1 MVRKNEF
8 VRMSWWDAAS
18 HLTMPDVAALQAELK
33 RLYPTLV
40 MFPRSHHFHELGQ
53 EPRQPEFIHDMVE
66 HFKPKLNAAGK
77 YAHNYALALRVPWP
91 EDIAAGNPQRLIGRP
106 HRRPYQD
113 SKEAFRRFGRTVY
126 FKAPTTECGM
136 MLCGITIEPSPAA
149 VAAALEI
156 PVEAI
161 PPFRVL
167 ASLGGFRVE
176 LPYDTEDP
184 EVTAFAKTV
193 SSILSKQAV
202 RTSCTYDGMTRE
214 PVFTSSHLPIS
225 KRFLQRCAIE
235 PDLHLHLGGVY
246 QGRLLFCGPTPAQR
260 WKWRR
265 EAGLP
270 PEPKPAPLQVPKFLP
285 HESLKW
291 SRENS
296 RPIPVGLHVE
306 MNKMANRAMYEHV
319 AAQSIDFVPF
329 PDIPVPAILPETD
342 IWEGARKA
350 EEQLRLFEAGVI
362 TVYPG
367 TESLQR
373 RLDEIEAKRSKR
385 SLKQ

>member
-1 MVRKNEF
+1 MARKNEF
-8 VRMSWWDAAS
+8 VRMSWWEAAPY
-18 HLTMPDVAALQAELK
+18 LTMPDVSALQSELK

-40 MFPRSHHFHELGQ
+40 MFPRSYHFHELGE
-53 EPRQPEFIHDMVE
+53 EPRRPEFVNDMVE
-66 HFKPKLNAAGK
+66 HFKPTLNVNGK

-91 EDIAAGNPQRLIGRP
+91 EDIATGNPQRLIGRP

-126 FKAPTTECGM
+126 FQTSIYESGM
-136 MLCGITIEPSPAA
+136 MLAGITIEPPPAA
-149 VAAALEI
+149 VAAALDM
-156 PVEAI
+156 PVEAV
-161 PPFRVL
+161 PSFRIL

-202 RTSCTYDGMTRE
+202 RTSCTYDGLTRE
-214 PVFTSSHLPIS
+214 PVFVYSHMPIS
-225 KRFLQRCAIE
+225 KRYLQRCAVE
-235 PDLHLHLGGVY
+235 PDLHVHLGGVY
-246 QGRLLFCGPTPAQR
+246 QGRLLFRGPTPVQR

-270 PEPKPAPLQVPKFLP
+270 PEPKPAPLRVPKFLP

-296 RPIPVGLHVE
+296 RRIPVDLHLE
-306 MNKMANRAMYEHV
+306 MNKMANRAMYDYV
-319 AAQSIDFVPF
+319 AAQTPGFVPS
-329 PDIPVPAILPETD
+329 PDIPMPTILPETD
-342 IWEGARKA
+342 IW
-350 EEQLRLFEAGVI
+350 
-362 TVYPG
+362 
-367 TESLQR
+367 S
-373 RLDEIEAKRSKR
+373 RSPRQHKDDTGET
-385 SLKQ
+385 